1 MRQQTQNLYK
11 IMNGKK
17 IMTFQISQAINFH
30 QQKKI
35 FLARQNDINKSF
47 IFIYLR
53 YIENFMFQLYI
64 F

>member
-47 IFIYLR
+47 IYESTNLEKSI
-53 YIENFMFQLYI
+53 
-64 F
+64 